1 MSCDGSEVSGLLSS
15 SSPAEPS
22 SRGLVN
28 GHRSPVERSWCRLV
42 RGLFLLVT
50 RWGSIAQGCVGQPPG
65 YLSEVVAWE
74 ADILEVG

>member
-28 GHRSPVERSWCRLV
+28 GHRSPVDRSGCRPV
-42 RGLFLLVT
+42 QGLFLLVT
-50 RWGSIAQGCVGQPPG
+50 RWGSVAQGCMGQPLG
-65 YLSEVVAWE
+65 YLSGVVVWE
-74 ADILEVG
+74 ANILEVG